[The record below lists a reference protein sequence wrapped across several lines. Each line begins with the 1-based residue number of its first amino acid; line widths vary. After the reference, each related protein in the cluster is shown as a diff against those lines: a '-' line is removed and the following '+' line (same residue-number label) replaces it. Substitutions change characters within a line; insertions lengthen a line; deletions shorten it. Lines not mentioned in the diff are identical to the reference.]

1 MISFEDIIQRC
12 HERHPKPLL
21 QRKTVVT
28 PALYNLGFPYHLTT
42 HCAYK
47 YPVLLA
53 NLEEAHVS
61 FMPIGR
67 APGNDNGPRE
77 LGGERFLKRQGT
89 KDWGMRQWHESW
101 GIQVYTGTPSELDGA
116 SWHDFHFTYNLICSE
131 PDAVHT
137 CIDTLANAVPNPLL
151 TITKS
156 GGIRFSCRI
165 PNYLHSYI
173 DTSKLYIYKHT
184 PTSEDPDK
192 RDVYLEIIGEKNYS
206 RWDARYEILQ
216 GNLLDPPIIAKEV
229 VFAPIDAL
237 RVSLHEPAPQKIVE
251 KPITHEI
258 PDSLGSQNLDLAKD
272 TLIKRG
278 FSYIGQEENNYRWT
292 LPHSGIANH
301 YISLWED
308 DGTVWIRASIHETG
322 IPVTSTPMT
331 DIWVDTGIVPIKSHA
346 SIPISNKILNIR
358 EGKLS
363 PLAIK
368 RPSTVLQKSEQTSQM
383 NGTHN
388 NGNFQEQ
395 NIFNQ
400 TDHILG
406 LIAEEDTAVNFD
418 AKSFISSSE
427 STCLNVP
434 TYKHAEKLENHYQ
447 NQELTLFER

>member
-1 MISFEDIIQRC
+1 MISFKDILQRC
-12 HERHPKPLL
+12 HERYKKPFL

-28 PALYNLGFPYHLTT
+28 PALYNKGFPYHLTT

-67 APGNDNGPRE
+67 GPGNDNGPRE
-77 LGGERFLKRQGT
+77 LGGERFLKRQGI
-89 KDWGMRQWHESW
+89 KDWDIRRWHESW

-165 PNYLHSYI
+165 PDYLHPNADS
-173 DTSKLYIYKHT
+173 SKLYIHKHT
-184 PTSEDPDK
+184 PTSDAPENL
-192 RDVYLEIIGEKNYS
+192 DVYLEVNGEKNYS

-237 RVSLHEPAPQKIVE
+237 RVSLHEPAPQKIIE
-251 KPITHEI
+251 EPIVHET
-258 PDSLGSQNLDLAKD
+258 PVSLGSHNLDLAKD

-278 FSYIGQEENNYRWT
+278 FSYIGQEQDNYRWT
-292 LPHSGIANH
+292 LPHSEIDNH

-308 DGTVWIRASIHETG
+308 EGTVWIRASTHETG
-322 IPVTSTPMT
+322 IPVTSTPIT
-331 DIWVDTGIVPIKSHA
+331 DIWVDTGIVPIKSPA
-346 SIPISNKILNIR
+346 SIPISDKILSIR

-368 RPSTVLQKSEQTSQM
+368 RSDPVLQKPEQTSRI

-388 NGNFQEQ
+388 NGNLQNQ

-400 TDHILG
+400 ADHILA
-406 LIAEEDTAVNFD
+406 LISEEDTEANTD
-418 AKSFISSSE
+418 AESFISSSE

-434 TYKHAEKLENHYQ
+434 TYKYAEKLENRYQ

>member
-1 MISFEDIIQRC
+1 MISFQDIVQRC
-12 HERHPKPLL
+12 HERNKKPLL

-28 PALYNLGFPYHLTT
+28 PALYNKGFPYHLTT

-77 LGGERFLKRQGT
+77 LGGERFLKRQKI
-89 KDWGMRQWHESW
+89 KDWDIRQWHESW
-101 GIQVYTGTPSELDGA
+101 GIQVYTGAPSEVDGA
-116 SWHDFHFTYNLICSE
+116 NWHDFHFTYNLICSD
-131 PDAVHT
+131 PDALHT
-137 CIDTLANAVPNPLL
+137 CIDTLTNTVPNPLL

-165 PNYLHSYI
+165 PEYLQPNT
-173 DTSKLYIYKHT
+173 DASKLYIYKHI
-184 PTSEDPDK
+184 PASEDPEK
-192 RDVYLEIIGEKNYS
+192 LDVYLEIYGEENYT
-206 RWDARYEILQ
+206 RWDARYEIVQ

-237 RVSLHEPAPQKIVE
+237 RVALHEPVPQKRIE
-251 KPITHEI
+251 EPIIHEI
-258 PDSLGSQNLDLAKD
+258 PVSLGSQNLDLAKN

-278 FSYIGQEENNYRWT
+278 FSYIGQEENTYRWT
-292 LPHSGIANH
+292 LPHSEIDDH

-308 DGTVWIRASIHETG
+308 EGTVWIRASTHEIG
-322 IPVTSTPMT
+322 IPRTSTPIT
-331 DIWVDTGIVPIKSHA
+331 DIWVDTGIVPIKSPTT
-346 SIPISNKILNIR
+346 IPLSDQIINIR

-368 RPSTVLQKSEQTSQM
+368 RPSPVLQKSEQTSQM
-383 NGTHN
+383 NDTQN
-388 NGNFQEQ
+388 NGNLQNQ

-406 LIAEEDTAVNFD
+406 LIAEENTEADFD
-418 AKSFISSSE
+418 AKSYISSSE
-427 STCLNVP
+427 TTCLNVP
-434 TYKHAEKLENHYQ
+434 TYKYAEKLENHYQ
-447 NQELTLFER
+447 NQKLTLFER